1 MPPEVA
7 EILHKAVDEAGS
19 NRSWRRRKL
28 LSASTTSA
36 WRRLADANVQYGP

>member
-7 EILHKAVDEAGS
+7 EILHKAVDKAGS
-19 NRSWRRRKL
+19 NRSWRRKL